1 MMHPPEPAPTG
12 KQFAQV
18 IFWLFLLVLIAYG
31 NTLFSPFNYDDEVVI
46 RQEIAVTGDRF
57 YQLYPPVYRHLF
69 YLSLTVN
76 HSLGGLNPLG
86 YHLLNITLHFLTVV
100 TVLLTAFFTLA
111 RGTSIGKKFSTS
123 IACIT
128 AFLFALNP
136 VHSETVAYISARATG
151 LAAFFYLLSLLFF
164 ILGSLREPRSRFPP
178 PLYYLLSW
186 ITFFAAILSKE
197 TALTLPAIVLLYD
210 LIFMR
215 GNHWIPLKNR
225 IYFYYFPLL
234 AGVVFVLALSPSLLS
249 MIKVWL
255 PKLDLNY
262 AISQIGVIFYA
273 VKLLFIPINLTFDY
287 DFNPRF
293 FAQGTMLVL
302 GVTLFLA
309 MGYATIRKMPKARG
323 LFCFSL
329 VWFLITLSPTNSLL
343 PRPDLLSERNL
354 YLPSFGLILL
364 GAAMLTT
371 VLKYIRDRFPVLRF
385 SGSGCLIIILIL
397 YSILLIQ
404 RNATY
409 RSNILLWEDTV
420 KKAPG
425 KLRALHNLSHF
436 YLAEEKYQPAF
447 VTLKKLAASKASPFY
462 LSIAHNNL
470 GHIYTH
476 WENPAQAEK
485 EFREA
490 IRTDPTIPTGYFN
503 LASLHA
509 AQGNFGL
516 AKEGYEQAEERY
528 TQYRWGYPKPS
539 ELAFNKAKVNFTLG
553 LYEEAEQDINRYLK
567 KVPGSAEGRLLSG
580 KIFAATGRENSAIEA
595 FKSVQGNPL
604 AQARAHNNLGILY
617 IQSKKPEE
625 AIQEFKNAVVLNPS
639 LPDAHYNLAVL
650 LIETKGATEQA
661 RQHLKAALNLSQ
673 DPARREAIQQRL
685 REMQK

>member
-1 MMHPPEPAPTG
+1 MTPHLKSTPTG
-12 KQFAQV
+12 KQFFQV
-18 IFWLFLLVLIAYG
+18 IFWLFLLVLITYG

-46 RQEIAVTGDRF
+46 RQEIAATGDRF

-86 YHLLNITLHFLTVV
+86 YHLFNITLHFLTAV
-100 TVLLTAFFTLA
+100 TVLLTAFFTLD
-111 RGTSIGKKFSTS
+111 RGTSVGRKDAVS

-128 AFLFALNP
+128 ALLFALNP
-136 VHSETVAYISARATG
+136 VHSETVTYISARATG

-164 ILGSLREPRSRFPP
+164 ILGSLKKTRSRFLP

-186 ITFFAAILSKE
+186 VAFFAAVLSKE

-215 GNHWIPLKNR
+215 GNHWSPLKHR
-225 IYFYYFPLL
+225 IYYYYFPLL
-234 AGVVFVLALSPSLLS
+234 AGIVFILTLSPSLLA
-249 MIKVWL
+249 MITVWL

-262 AISQIGVIFYA
+262 AMSQTWVIAYA

-287 DFNPRF
+287 DFNLRF
-293 FAQGTMLVL
+293 FAQATALVL

-309 MGYATIRKMPKARG
+309 MGYAAIRKTFNAQG
-323 LFCFSL
+323 LFCFSVL
-329 VWFLITLSPTNSLL
+329 WFLITLSPTNSFL

-354 YLPSFGLILL
+354 YLPSFGLLLL
-364 GAAMLTT
+364 GAVIIAT
-371 VLKYIRDRFPVLRF
+371 VFKSIQGRFPALRF
-385 SGSGCLIIILIL
+385 SGLGCLIIILIL
-397 YSILLIQ
+397 YSALLIQ

-436 YLAEEKYQPAF
+436 YLAEKKYQPAF
-447 VTLKKLAASKASPFY
+447 VSLKKLAASKASPFY
-462 LSIAHNNL
+462 RSIAHNNL
-470 GHIYTH
+470 GNIYTDL
-476 WENPAQAEK
+476 ENPTQAEK
-485 EFREA
+485 EFKEA
-490 IRTDPTIPTGYFN
+490 IRTDSTIPTGYFN

-509 AQGNFGL
+509 AQGLFHQ
-516 AKEGYEQAEERY
+516 AKEEYEQAEERY
-528 TQYRWGYPKPS
+528 TQYRWGYAKPA
-539 ELAFNKAKVNFTLG
+539 ELVLNKAKVNFRLG
-553 LYEEAEQDINRYLK
+553 LYEEAKQDITRYLQQ
-567 KVPGSAEGRLLSG
+567 VPGSADGRLLSG
-580 KIFAATGRENSAIEA
+580 KVFAALGKEGLAIDA
-595 FKSVQGNPL
+595 FKSVQGNPM

-617 IQSKKPEE
+617 IQNKKSKE
-625 AIQEFKNAVVLNPS
+625 AILEFKNALVLNPN

-650 LIETKGATEQA
+650 LLETKSNADQT
-661 RQHLKAALNLSQ
+661 RQHLEAALNLSR

-685 REMQK
+685 LTMQK